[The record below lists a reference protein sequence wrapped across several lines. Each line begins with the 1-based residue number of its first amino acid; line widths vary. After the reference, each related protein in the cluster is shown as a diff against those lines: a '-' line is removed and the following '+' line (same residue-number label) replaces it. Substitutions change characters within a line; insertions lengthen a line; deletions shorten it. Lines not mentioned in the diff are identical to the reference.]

1 MGLGLK
7 TFWQAF
13 FCPETGQ
20 DSILLLKQL
29 IRSVSKPGDT
39 PDRIWKKSALR
50 DRLPPPNQQ
59 QQHTEFLKTATWD
72 FRKGSIPGNL
82 ERMGMVS
89 MVILY
94 LI

>member
-50 DRLPPPNQQ
+50 DRLPPQTNNNTQNCSKP
-59 QQHTEFLKTATWD
+59 QHGIF
-72 FRKGSIPGNL
+72 
-82 ERMGMVS
+82 
-89 MVILY
+89 
-94 LI
+94 